1 MSLLKVEDLVTKY
14 GEIPALKGISFE
26 VNEGE
31 IVALIGANG
40 AGKSTTLLTISGAL
54 KPAGGRI
61 VFEGKEIQGTP
72 SHGIANLGIMQC
84 PEGKRLFTT
93 MTVEENLLLGYYSR
107 RNEGKPAEAMRAVF
121 KLFPRLEERLHQP
134 SGTLS
139 GGERQMLAM
148 GRALMAKP
156 KLLMLDEPSLGLA
169 PKLVETVLDTIKQ
182 INDVGTTVLL
192 VEQNARAALSM
203 AHRAYVLEVGNI
215 VLEGSGQ
222 QLLQDEGVQK
232 AYLGGL
238 VKQVC
243 AT

>member
-1 MSLLKVEDLVTKY
+1 MSLLKVENLVTKY

-54 KPAGGRI
+54 KPSEGRI
-61 VFEGKEIQGTP
+61 VFEGEEIQGTP
-72 SHGIANLGIMQC
+72 AHEIANLGIMQC

-107 RNEGKPAEAMRAVF
+107 RSEGKPRDAMRTVF
-121 KLFPRLEERLHQP
+121 KLFPRLEERIHQS

-169 PKLVETVLDTIKQ
+169 PILVESVLDTIKQ
-182 INDVGTTVLL
+182 ISDEGTTILL

-203 AHRAYVLEVGNI
+203 ADRAYVMEVGTI
-215 VLEGSGQ
+215 AMEGTGQ
-222 QLLQDEGVQK
+222 QLLSDERVQR
-232 AYLGGL
+232 AYLGG
-238 VKQVC
+238 QVC
-243 AT
+243 RT

>member
-1 MSLLKVEDLVTKY
+1 MSLLKVEGLVTKY

-26 VNEGE
+26 VQEGE

-40 AGKSTTLLTISGAL
+40 AGKSTTLLTVSGAL
-54 KPAGGRI
+54 RPS
-61 VFEGKEIQGTP
+61 EGKIIFDGKELQGMP
-72 SHGIANLGIMQC
+72 AHDIVNLGIMQC

-107 RNEGKPAEAMRAVF
+107 RKEGKPDEPMRLVF
-121 KLFPRLEERLHQP
+121 KLFPILEERLHQP

-156 KLLMLDEPSLGLA
+156 RLLMLDEPSLGLA
-169 PKLVETVLDTIKQ
+169 PKLVENVLDTIKQ
-182 INDVGTTVLL
+182 INDEGTTVLL

-203 AHRAYVLEVGNI
+203 ADRAYVLEVGSI
-215 VLEGSGQ
+215 AMEGTGQ
-222 QLLQDEGVQK
+222 QLLIDERVRL
-232 AYLGGL
+232 AYLGGR
-238 VKQVC
+238 VC
-243 AT
+243 PT

>member
-14 GEIPALKGISFE
+14 GEIPAVKGISFE
-26 VNEGE
+26 VQEGE

-61 VFEGKEIQGTP
+61 LFDGKEIQGTP
-72 SHGIANLGIMQC
+72 SHDIANLGIMQC

-107 RNEGKPAEAMRAVF
+107 RNEGRPAEAMRAVF
-121 KLFPRLEERLHQP
+121 KLFPRLEERLHQR

-156 KLLMLDEPSLGLA
+156 RLLMLDEPSLGLA
-169 PKLVETVLDTIKQ
+169 PKLVESVLDTIKQ
-182 INDVGTTVLL
+182 INDDGTTVLL

-203 AHRAYVLEVGNI
+203 ADRAYVLEVGN
-215 VLEGSGQ
+215 VVMEGTGQ
-222 QLLQDEGVQK
+222 QLLDDDRVQR
-232 AYLGGL
+232 AYLGG
-238 VKQVC
+238 QVC
-243 AT
+243 RT

>member
-1 MSLLKVEDLVTKY
+1 MSLLKVEDVVTKY

-54 KPAGGRI
+54 KPSSGRVI
-61 VFEGKEIQGTP
+61 FAGKEIQGTP
-72 SHGIANLGIMQC
+72 AHEITNLGIMQC

-107 RNEGKPAEAMRAVF
+107 RNEGKPGEAMRLVF
-121 KLFPRLEERLHQP
+121 KLFPRLEERLHQR

-148 GRALMAKP
+148 GRALMATP

-169 PKLVETVLDTIKQ
+169 PILVESVLDTIKQ
-182 INDVGTTVLL
+182 INETGTTILL

-203 AHRAYVLEVGNI
+203 ADRAYVLEVGTI
-215 VLEGSGQ
+215 AMEGTGQ
-222 QLLQDEGVQK
+222 QLLNDERVRR
-232 AYLGGL
+232 AYLGG
-238 VKQVC
+238 QVC
-243 AT
+243 AAPS

>member
-14 GEIPALKGISFE
+14 GEIPAVKGISFE

-54 KPAGGRI
+54 KPASGK
-61 VFEGKEIQGTP
+61 VLFDGKEIQGTP
-72 SHGIANLGIMQC
+72 AHQIANLGIMQC
-84 PEGKRLFTT
+84 PEGKRIFAT

-107 RNEGKPAEAMRAVF
+107 RKKGQPREAMSTVF
-121 KLFPRLEERLHQP
+121 KLFPRLEERIHQR

-148 GRALMAKP
+148 GRALMAQP
-156 KLLMLDEPSLGLA
+156 RLLMLDEPSLGLA
-169 PKLVETVLDTIKQ
+169 PILVESVLDTIKQ
-182 INDVGTTVLL
+182 INNEGTTVLL

-203 AHRAYVLEVGNI
+203 ADRAYVLEVGDI
-215 VLEGSGQ
+215 SMEGTGQ
-222 QLLQDEGVQK
+222 QLLNDERVQS
-232 AYLGGL
+232 AYLGG
-238 VKQVC
+238 QVRR
-243 AT
+243 T

>member
-14 GEIPALKGISFE
+14 GEIPALKGISFK

-54 KPAGGRI
+54 KPSSGR
-61 VFEGKEIQGTP
+61 VLFDGKPIHETP
-72 SHGIANLGIMQC
+72 LHEIANLGIMQC
-84 PEGKRLFTT
+84 PEGKRIFTT

-107 RNEGKPAEAMRAVF
+107 RNEGKPTEAMRSVF
-121 KLFPRLEERLHQP
+121 KLFPRLEERIHQP
-134 SGTLS
+134 SGQLS

-156 KLLMLDEPSLGLA
+156 RLLMLDEPSLGLA
-169 PKLVETVLDTIKQ
+169 PILVEAVLDTIKQ
-182 INDVGTTVLL
+182 INDEGTTVLL

-203 AHRAYVLEVGNI
+203 ADRAYVLEVGSI
-215 VLEGSGQ
+215 VMEGTGQ
-222 QLLQDEGVQK
+222 ELLNDERVQR
-232 AYLGGL
+232 AYLGG
-238 VKQVC
+238 QVRR
-243 AT
+243 T

>member
-54 KPAGGRI
+54 KPSEGRI
-61 VFEGKEIQGTP
+61 VFEAQEIQGTP
-72 SHGIANLGIMQC
+72 AHDIANLGIMQC

-107 RNEGKPAEAMRAVF
+107 RSEGKPRDAMRTVF
-121 KLFPRLEERLHQP
+121 KLFPRLEERIHQS

-156 KLLMLDEPSLGLA
+156 RLLMLDEPSLGLA
-169 PKLVETVLDTIKQ
+169 PILVESVLDTIKQ
-182 INDVGTTVLL
+182 INDTGTTILL

-203 AHRAYVLEVGNI
+203 ATRAYVMEVGTI
-215 VLEGSGQ
+215 AMEGTGQ
-222 QLLQDEGVQK
+222 QLLNDERVQR
-232 AYLGGL
+232 AYLGG
-238 VKQVC
+238 QVC
-243 AT
+243 RT